1 MNLYLKNWTYQLVSK
16 LNKSIIKYLQ
26 VLVPH
31 PGLDLGFLEVF
42 CKIYNFFKKYLL
54 FINCTYLSFERL
66 IYIFT
71 YLFGT
76 LTLGQN
82 RFQDQ

>member
-1 MNLYLKNWTYQLVSK
+1 MK
-16 LNKSIIKYLQ
+16 

-42 CKIYNFFKKYLL
+42 CKIYIYFLKCWL
-54 FINCTYLSFERL
+54 FINCTYLSFEKL

-71 YLFGT
+71 YIYLAHLT
-76 LTLGQN
+76 LTLAKN

>member
-1 MNLYLKNWTYQLVSK
+1 MNLCQKNWTYHLLSK
-16 LNKSIIKYLQ
+16 IKSKYYEILTN

-42 CKIYNFFKKYLL
+42 CKIYIYFLKCLL
-54 FINCTYLSFERL
+54 FINCIYLSFEKL

-76 LTLGQN
+76 LNPYFGTE
-82 RFQDQ
+82 

>member
-1 MNLYLKNWTYQLVSK
+1 ML
-16 LNKSIIKYLQ
+16 
-26 VLVPH
+26 H

-42 CKIYNFFKKYLL
+42 CKIYIYILKCLL
-54 FINCTYLSFERL
+54 FINCTYLSFEKL

-76 LTLGQN
+76 LNLGQN